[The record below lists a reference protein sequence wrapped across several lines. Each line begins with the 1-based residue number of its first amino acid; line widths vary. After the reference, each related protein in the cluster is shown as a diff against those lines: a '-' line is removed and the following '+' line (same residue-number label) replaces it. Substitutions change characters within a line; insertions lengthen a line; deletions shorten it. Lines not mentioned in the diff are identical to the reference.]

1 MITPHTTGCDSCSM
15 ISSQIKGIKRALKQP
30 ELYTDDEIRL
40 LKRSLREL
48 YQERTDLN
56 RGKWIWLM
64 PKHNFKV
71 GDLVTYKDHTNNNE
85 YNKSD
90 ITFITNDY
98 IVVCIHREL
107 KTPEE
112 AEHAVSKWR
121 EVKILVYSEY
131 WNNLIPNSK

>member
-1 MITPHTTGCDSCSM
+1 
-15 ISSQIKGIKRALKQP
+15 
-30 ELYTDDEIRL
+30 
-40 LKRSLREL
+40 
-48 YQERTDLN
+48 
-56 RGKWIWLM
+56 M

-71 GDLVTYKDHTNNNE
+71 GDLVTYKDHTNNNT
-85 YNKSD
+85 YDKSD
-90 ITFITNDY
+90 ITFISTDY

-131 WNNLIPNSK
+131 WNNLIPRTQDDSIQESPISSPQARRDSRTT

>member
-1 MITPHTTGCDSCSM
+1 
-15 ISSQIKGIKRALKQP
+15 
-30 ELYTDDEIRL
+30 
-40 LKRSLREL
+40 
-48 YQERTDLN
+48 
-56 RGKWIWLM
+56 M

-71 GDLVTYKDHTNNNE
+71 GDLVTYTDHTNNNTYPKSDITFITNE

-90 ITFITNDY
+90 ITFISNDY

-131 WNNLIPNSK
+131 WNNLIPRTQNDSIQESPISNPQARRHD

>member
-1 MITPHTTGCDSCSM
+1 
-15 ISSQIKGIKRALKQP
+15 
-30 ELYTDDEIRL
+30 
-40 LKRSLREL
+40 
-48 YQERTDLN
+48 
-56 RGKWIWLM
+56 M

-71 GDLVTYKDHTNNNE
+71 GDLVTYIDHTNNNT
-85 YNKSD
+85 YDKSD
-90 ITFITNDY
+90 ITFISTDY

-131 WNNLIPNSK
+131 WNNLIPRTQNDSIQESPISNPQARRHD

>member
-1 MITPHTTGCDSCSM
+1 MDSVKDS
-15 ISSQIKGIKRALKQP
+15 IP
-30 ELYTDDEIRL
+30 FE
-40 LKRSLREL
+40 
-48 YQERTDLN
+48 
-56 RGKWIWLM
+56 
-64 PKHNFKV
+64 V
-71 GDLVTYKDHTNNNE
+71 GDLVTYHDHTNGMIHDG
-85 YNKSD
+85 D

-131 WNNLIPNSK
+131 WNNLIPRTQNDSIQESPISNPQARRHD

>member
-1 MITPHTTGCDSCSM
+1 
-15 ISSQIKGIKRALKQP
+15 
-30 ELYTDDEIRL
+30 
-40 LKRSLREL
+40 
-48 YQERTDLN
+48 
-56 RGKWIWLM
+56 M

-71 GDLVTYKDHTNNNE
+71 GDLVTYKDHTNNNT
-85 YNKSD
+85 YDKSD
-90 ITFITNDY
+90 ITFISTDY

-131 WNNLIPNSK
+131 WNNLIPRTQNDSIQESPISNPQARRDNRTNG